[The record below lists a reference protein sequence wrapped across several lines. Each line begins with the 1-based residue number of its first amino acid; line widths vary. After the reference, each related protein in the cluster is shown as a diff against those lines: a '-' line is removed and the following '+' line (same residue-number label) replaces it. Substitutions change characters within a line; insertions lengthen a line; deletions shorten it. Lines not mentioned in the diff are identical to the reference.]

1 MSSFILPDWIDA
13 CPGVEV
19 TIPPNVTKDQLL
31 AFRPFKNWLS
41 TLRQSI
47 TKQQR
52 RFQQQRWRPSNNE
65 RHALDA
71 PPNDYDL
78 PYQLHRINVRSVEWA
93 GPRILFVLLHTVVQS
108 ATDERALPGI
118 VFLRGGSVAILMI
131 VRPEDDPAARFV
143 VMTHQPRVPAGSFAF
158 REIPAGMIDDEDA
171 FVGAA
176 ATEIREETG
185 LIVRRDELVDM
196 TELAVRRGRDD
207 WDDQQHLQ
215 RAVYPSPGGCDEF
228 VALFLWQQVMPR
240 PEIERLRG
248 KLTGNRTDG
257 EKIQVG
263 LVEYKDLWREGARDA
278 KTLAACALYENL
290 VREGVLLG

>member
-13 CPGVEV
+13 SPGVEV

-47 TKQQR
+47 TKQRQQR
-52 RFQQQRWRPSNNE
+52 RRLSNDD
-65 RHALDA
+65 RH
-71 PPNDYDL
+71 DL
-78 PYQLHRINVRSVEWA
+78 PYELHRINVRSVEWA
-93 GPRILFVLLHTVVQS
+93 GRRILFVLMDTVVQS
-108 ATDERALPGI
+108 ATDARPLPGI
-118 VFLRGGSVAILMI
+118 VFLRGGSVAVLMI
-131 VRPEDDPAARFV
+131 VRPDDDPAARFV

-196 TELAVRRGRDD
+196 TELAVRREDSTE
-207 WDDQQHLQ
+207 QHLQ

-228 VALFLWQQVMPR
+228 VALFLWQKVMSR

-248 KLTGNRTDG
+248 KLAGNRTEG

-263 LVEYKDLWREGARDA
+263 LVEYGDLWREGARDA
-278 KTLAACALYENL
+278 KTLAAWALYENL
-290 VREGVLLG
+290 VREGVLVA